1 MASGYGLFINLLFC
15 AIVQP
20 SDSKLRR
27 ANGHILPDS
36 KILRFGAAISGRL
49 AKYAIRLV
57 HTT

>member
-20 SDSKLRR
+20 SDSKSRC

-36 KILRFGAAISGRL
+36 KIVRFGAAKSGRL